1 MRRLLLDAGHRSR
14 CGTVPVMN
22 RAADVRLVADA
33 ARGDERAFAA
43 LYDRHV
49 EPIYLQALS
58 ELGNEDDAQE
68 VTQEVFAIT
77 WRKLSSVR
85 LVDGS
90 ALPWMLVTCTNV
102 TANRLRSQ
110 HRRPVAGSVSEEHPM
125 ANDTDRVD
133 ERFDSHRLMGRLEDE
148 VMGMAELDQAVY
160 RAVIHEERSYEATA
174 VQLGIS
180 VASVRKRLNRVRTRL
195 RHKFGGEL

>member
-1 MRRLLLDAGHRSR
+1 
-14 CGTVPVMN
+14 MN

-58 ELGNEDDAQE
+58 ELGDEDDAQE

-125 ANDTDRVD
+125 ENDTDRID

-195 RHKFGGEL
+195 RQKFGGEL